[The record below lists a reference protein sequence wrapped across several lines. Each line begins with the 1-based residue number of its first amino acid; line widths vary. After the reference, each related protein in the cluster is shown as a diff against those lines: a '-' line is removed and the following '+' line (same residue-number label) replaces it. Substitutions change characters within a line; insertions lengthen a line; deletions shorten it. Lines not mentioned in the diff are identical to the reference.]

1 MGQLCCTVGGKFVVK
16 SFAWLRMRPKTL
28 ASAAG
33 VTAAALAVTGMAFA
47 YQGNPT
53 AEVDLHDGGVWL
65 TKTSSLLVGHFNNQ
79 SRVLDGGLRTGGE
92 NYDVLQSGGTV
103 LVADRSASTLT
114 AVDPARVVL
123 SDAVLVPGG
132 AKSALGGT
140 TVAIL
145 DPKEGKLW
153 VRQASSLSGF
163 KAAGTKPSATLGAGA
178 DIAVGTDGTVYGVS
192 AKDRTIVTVHVDEQG
207 DPQPP
212 STEKIELADDA
223 KPTITV
229 VGDTPVVL
237 DADAKTVFAGGHRTQ
252 LDGAEV
258 KNLDAAVLQ
267 QPSAENTSA
276 VLATA
281 DALITVPLDG
291 SAASARDIGGTGAPA
306 APVFLNGCTYGAWG
320 GSAKFLR
327 DCIGSADDLATSI
340 EGAESSS
347 TLVFRVNRDVVVLN
361 DTASGA
367 AWMATDNLQRVDN
380 WQDIVPPEGSSEQQD
395 ETTDDQVETT
405 LPKRT
410 PENTPPVAH
419 DDEFG
424 VRPGRTTMLPVLDN
438 DTDADGDV
446 LVASLAQEQPP
457 IGEVQPINNGGA
469 LQIAVPEDATGSASF
484 QYQADDG
491 RGGKATANASISVHD
506 WSVNAAPKQRRT
518 PGLLVEAGGTVTYN
532 ALPDWIDPDGDDVYL
547 KDVEAAPGD
556 EVDYTPDGQLTYRAV
571 ASLPGRKEIRIQVA
585 DAMGELTSGTIRLDI
600 RPAGTTTPKTNAD
613 HYVTRAGEQVTAD
626 PLLND
631 TSSGKEQLRLTRVDE
646 TPGAV
651 ITPNF
656 AEGTFTFRAELPG
669 TYYMQYLVS
678 AGPNAVPGLVRVDV
692 LDKTAEA
699 APPTAVRDVAL
710 LPSGGDVL
718 VGVLNNDIDPAGGI
732 LVVQSVTVPPHSGV
746 GVSVLNHE
754 TLRVTDQ
761 GNLDKEVRIS
771 YRISNGSQ
779 TADGDVIVIP
789 IPAPAKLDPPTANDD
804 TAVVRAGDVVTI
816 PVLANDKHA
825 PGTTLHVAP
834 NLVEPLVDPKY
845 GEAFVSQD
853 TVRFRAGDTPR
864 TVYATYEAVDSNGQ
878 KAAGYITIQIL
889 PVDEKANTAPRPH
902 DLTVRALS
910 GTSVRIPVPL
920 DGLDAEGDS
929 VELVGL
935 DSAPKQGQVTE
946 VGSNYLT
953 YTAFDKTSG
962 IDTFTYK
969 VRDRL
974 GKEATATIRV
984 GIAPGANINQ
994 APYAVKDS
1002 IVMRPGRTV
1011 AVAVLT
1017 NDSDPDGD
1025 TIGLV
1030 KNGIET
1036 AAGVDGL
1043 QARVSGDRV
1052 LITAPDRPVQ
1062 TSVQYTVAD
1071 AHGATA
1077 TAPVQIT
1084 VAEDVPLV
1092 APVARDDRIQASDVK
1107 GEALT
1112 VEVPVLDNDEDP
1124 DGTIDALKLSVGD
1137 PTAKVLPNRKIQ
1149 VTVTDQRQL
1158 VQYSVTD
1165 QDEQTAS
1172 AFIFVPALSELA
1184 PTLRSTKP
1192 VEVKSGETIE
1202 LPLSKYVAVAGGGD
1216 VRITEAGKVSA
1227 VNGNGASL
1235 LKDEHT
1241 LVYTSK
1247 QGYFGDD
1254 ALTFEVTDGTGPDD
1268 PKGRKSTLSLPIT
1281 VLPPDNQPPAFTNAQ
1296 VSVAPGEDAQKV
1308 DLAALTKDPD
1318 PGDAKKISYKIT
1330 GQPDHGIT
1338 ASLDGSTLRVQADSQ
1353 TPKGSGSTVQLS
1365 ITDGTTEPVT
1375 GTVAVTV
1382 AASTRPLAVANE
1394 DTVPQADQ
1402 GKAVTIPVLQNDVN
1416 PFPDKPLKIRSVS
1429 VQTGD
1434 ADGASVQGDKVVIT
1448 PSKAFVGQI
1457 VATYRVQDATKDPD
1471 REVDGRIV
1479 VTVQGVPDA
1488 PGAPQVTSVQDRTV
1502 VLNWS
1507 PPSNNGAEIT
1517 GYTVRA
1523 TSGGSY
1529 SKPCTST
1536 TCTLDGLTNNV
1547 EYTFAVTAT
1556 NRVGEGKPSPT
1567 SAVARPDARPDTPN
1581 PPTLKFG
1588 DKSLDVSWTTPTTP
1602 GSPVTSYNLEISPAP
1617 PSGTAT
1623 KTGVTGTSV
1632 KWDGLENGANYQ
1644 VRVQAVNR
1652 APEPSSWSGWSA
1664 SEVPAGPP
1672 TAPGT
1677 PQAQSAPSVGNQS
1690 QMTVSWTP
1698 AGANGDPISSY
1709 ELQVMQ
1715 GGSVVRTITVPGSLT
1730 SQAVTVG
1737 NSTADYTFQVR
1748 GKNKSPSP
1756 GAWSAPSSPRRAFG
1770 QPGATTLTKVVEG
1783 DNNIAVEYTLADA
1796 NGASG
1801 SEIHYEYSTGGNWNR
1816 NWDGRNIPATNN
1828 NSYTVS
1834 VRAYSVVGGQES
1846 QPGDAG
1852 SKGNVRPY
1860 GPIGK
1865 PDVSATNNGQ
1875 SITLAWNAPAPN
1887 GRPVTMKVRIDGGGW
1902 QSVANNGSTVVGN
1915 GYDQTHT
1922 IDAQAFVNDG
1932 GVSQQSSVVSASRKT
1947 NSPPPPRVWVTQG
1960 AAAGSGCVNGCRLM
1974 VVNWQNLKIGNYT
1987 VTCHSSV
1994 DGQIG
1999 GNHTVNF
2006 DGSGSQQLSCWKGR
2020 DGVDVWV
2027 DIVGWGGGVDTEK
2040 SFWARP

>member
-1 MGQLCCTVGGKFVVK
+1 MK

-47 YQGNPT
+47 YEGNPT

-65 TKTSSLLVGHFNNQ
+65 TKTSSLLVGHFNNE

-103 LVADRSASTLT
+103 LVTDHTASTLT
-114 AVDPARVVL
+114 SVDPARVVL
-123 SDAVLVPGG
+123 SDAVLLPGG

-153 VRQASSLSGF
+153 VRSASSLSGF
-163 KAAGTKPSATLGAGA
+163 KAAGEKPLATLGAGA
-178 DIAVGTDGTVYGVS
+178 DVAVGGDGTVYAVS
-192 AKDRTIVTVHVDEQG
+192 AKDSTVVTVHVDAQG
-207 DPQPP
+207 KAQSP
-212 STEKIELADDA
+212 STEKIELGGNA

-229 VGDTPVVL
+229 VGSTPVVL
-237 DADAKTVFAGGHRTQ
+237 DAEAKTVFAAGHRTV
-252 LDGAEV
+252 LDGADV

-267 QPSAENTSA
+267 QPSADNGAA

-281 DALITVPLDG
+281 DALISVPLDG
-291 SAASARDIGGTGAPA
+291 SAPAVQDVGGTGAPA
-306 APVFLNGCTYGAWG
+306 APVYLNGCTYGAWG

-327 DCIGSADDLATSI
+327 DCIGSANDLKTSI

-380 WQDIVPPEGSSEQQD
+380 WQDIVPPEGDSEKQD

-410 PENTPPVAH
+410 PENTAPVAH

-424 VRPGRTTMLPVLDN
+424 VRPGRTTLLPVLDN

-446 LVASLAQEQPP
+446 LVASLAQEQPS

-491 RGGKATANASISVHD
+491 RGGKATANASVSVHD
-506 WSVNAAPKQRRT
+506 WSMNAAPKQRRT
-518 PGLLVEAGGTVTYN
+518 PGLLVEAGGAVTYN
-532 ALPDWIDPDGDDVYL
+532 VLPDWIDPDGDDVYL

-585 DAMGELTSGTIRLDI
+585 DAMGELTSGAIRLDI
-600 RPAGTTTPKTNAD
+600 RPAGTTAPKTNAD
-613 HYVTRAGEQVTAD
+613 HYVTRAGEQVTAT

-631 TSSGKEQLRLTRVDE
+631 SSSGKEQLRLTRVDE

-656 AEGTFTFRAELPG
+656 AEGTFTFQSEAPG

-678 AGPNAVPGLVRVDV
+678 AGPNAVPGLVRIDV

-699 APPTAVRDVAL
+699 APPIAVRDVAL

-718 VGVLNNDIDPAGGI
+718 AGVLNNDIDPAGGI

-746 GVSVLNHE
+746 AVSVLNHE
-754 TLRVTDQ
+754 TLRITDQ

-771 YRISNGSQ
+771 YRISNGSKS
-779 TADGDVIVIP
+779 ADGDVIVIP

-825 PGTTLHVAP
+825 PGTTLHVSP
-834 NLVEPLVDPKY
+834 DLVEPLVDPKY

-889 PVDEKANTAPRPH
+889 PVDEKTNTAPRPH
-902 DLTVRALS
+902 DITVRALS

-946 VGSNYLT
+946 IGSNYLT
-953 YTAFDKTSG
+953 YDAFGKSSG

-1030 KNGIET
+1030 KNGIEV

-1043 QARVSGDRV
+1043 KATVSGDRV
-1052 LITAPDRPVQ
+1052 LITAPNRPLQ

-1071 AHGATA
+1071 SRGATA

-1092 APVARDDRIQASDVK
+1092 APIARDDRIQASDVK
-1107 GEALT
+1107 GESLQ

-1124 DGTIDALKLSVGD
+1124 DGTVDALKLSVSD
-1137 PTAKVLPNRKIQ
+1137 ASAKVLQNRKIQ
-1149 VTVTDQRQL
+1149 VTVTEKRQL

-1165 QDEQTAS
+1165 QDDQTAS

-1192 VEVKSGETIE
+1192 VEVKSGETIDV
-1202 LPLSKYVAVAGGGD
+1202 PLSKYVVVAGGGD

-1227 VNGNGASL
+1227 VNSNGAPL

-1247 QGYFGDD
+1247 PGYFGDD

-1296 VSVAPGEDAQKV
+1296 VSVAPGEEAQKV

-1330 GQPDHGIT
+1330 GQPDNGIK
-1338 ASLDGSTLRVQADSQ
+1338 ASLDGSTLRVEADSS
-1353 TPKGSGSTVQLS
+1353 TPKGTGSTVQLS
-1365 ITDGTTEPVT
+1365 ITDGKTDPVS

-1402 GKAVTIPVLQNDVN
+1402 GKPVTIPVLQNDVN
-1416 PFPDKPLKIRSVS
+1416 PFPDKPLKIRSVD

-1434 ADGASVQGDKVVIT
+1434 ADGASVQGDKIVIS
-1448 PSKAFVGQI
+1448 PSAKFVGQI

-1529 SKPCTST
+1529 TKQCTST

-1602 GSPVTSYNLEISPAP
+1602 GSPVSSYNLEISPAP
-1617 PSGTAT
+1617 PSGVAT
-1623 KTGVTGTSV
+1623 KTGVTGNSL

-1664 SEVPAGPP
+1664 SEIPAGPP

-1677 PQAQSAPSVGNQS
+1677 PTAQSAPSVGSQS
-1690 QMTVSWTP
+1690 QMTVKWTA
-1698 AGANGDPISSY
+1698 AGANGDAISSY
-1709 ELQVMQ
+1709 DLQVMQ
-1715 GGSVVRTITVPGSLT
+1715 GGSVVRTITGIPGTTL
-1730 SQAVTVG
+1730 SQNVTVG
-1737 NSTADYTFQVR
+1737 NSTSDYTFQVR
-1748 GKNKSPSP
+1748 GNNKAGA
-1756 GAWSAPSSPRRAFG
+1756 GAWSAASNPQRAFG
-1770 QPGATTLTKVVEG
+1770 QPGATTITSAKEEN
-1783 DNNIAVEYTLADA
+1783 NNIAVTYTLADA

-1801 SEIHYEYSTGGNWNR
+1801 SEIHYEYSIGGGWSR
-1816 NWDGRNIPATNN
+1816 NWDGTNIPAANN
-1828 NSYTVS
+1828 GTYTVS

-1846 QPGDAG
+1846 QPGTAG
-1852 SKGNVRPY
+1852 SRSGLQPY
-1860 GPIGK
+1860 GPVGT
-1865 PDVSATNNGQ
+1865 PGARAVNNGQ
-1875 SITLAWNAPAPN
+1875 SVTLSWSAPARN
-1887 GRPVTMKVRIDGGGW
+1887 GRDVSIKISVDGGGW
-1902 QSVANNGSTVVGN
+1902 QSVADSGSTTVGN
-1915 GYDQTHT
+1915 GYDQTHS
-1922 IDAQAFVNDG
+1922 IRVQAFDTEG
-1932 GVSQQSSVVSASRKT
+1932 QSSNIASASAKT
-1947 NSPPPPRVWVTQG
+1947 DSPPPPRVWVTQG
-1960 AAAGSGCVNGCRLM
+1960 AAAGSCVNGCRLF
-1974 VVNWQNLKIGNYT
+1974 VVNWQNLKIGTYN
-1987 VTCHSSV
+1987 VTCHSSSY
-1994 DGQIG
+1994 GQIG
-1999 GNHTVNF
+1999 GNHSVNF
-2006 DGSGSQQLSCWKGR
+2006 DGQGSLQLSCWQGR

-2027 DIVGWGGGVDTEK
+2027 DIVGWGDGVDTEK

>member
-1 MGQLCCTVGGKFVVK
+1 MGQLCLTFGGKTVVK

-33 VTAAALAVTGMAFA
+33 VTAAAVAVAGMAFA
-47 YQGNPT
+47 YEGNPT

-65 TKTSSLLVGHFNNQ
+65 TKTSSLLVGHFNNE
-79 SRVLDGGLRTGGE
+79 SRVLDGGLRTGSE

-103 LVADRSASTLT
+103 LVDDRSASTLT
-114 AVDPARVVL
+114 SIDPARVVL
-123 SDAVLVPGG
+123 SDAVLIPGG
-132 AKSALGGT
+132 AKSVLGGT

-153 VRQASSLSGF
+153 VRAASSLSGF

-178 DIAVGTDGTVYGVS
+178 DVTVGKDGTVYAVS
-192 AKDRTIVTVHVDEQG
+192 AKDRSIVTVHVDGQG
-207 DPQPP
+207 DAQPP
-212 STEKIELADDA
+212 STEKIDLADKA

-229 VGDTPVVL
+229 VGSTPVVL
-237 DADAKTVFAGGHRTQ
+237 DADAKTVFAGGHRTE
-252 LDGAEV
+252 LSGSEV

-267 QPSAENTSA
+267 QPSAENGSA

-281 DALITVPLDG
+281 DALISVPLDG
-291 SAASARDIGGTGAPA
+291 SAPSVQDAGGTGAPA

-320 GSAKFLR
+320 GSAKFVR
-327 DCIGSADDLATSI
+327 DCIGSGNDLTSSI
-340 EGAESSS
+340 EGAESST

-380 WQDIVPPEGSSEQQD
+380 WQDIVPPEGDTEKQD
-395 ETTDDQVETT
+395 ETSDDQVETT

-410 PENTPPVAH
+410 PENTVPIAH
-419 DDEFG
+419 DDDFG
-424 VRPGRTTMLPVLDN
+424 VRPGRTTLLPVLDN

-446 LVASLAQEQPP
+446 LVASLAQEQPSL
-457 IGEVQPINNGGA
+457 GDVQPINNGGA
-469 LQIAVPEDATGSASF
+469 LQIAVPDSATGSASF

-491 RGGKATANASISVHD
+491 RGGKATANVAVSVHD
-506 WSVNAAPKQRRT
+506 WSVNAAPKQKRT
-518 PGLLVEAGGTVTYN
+518 PGLLVEAGGAVTYN

-547 KDVEAAPGD
+547 KEVEAAPGD

-585 DAMGELTSGTIRLDI
+585 DAMGELTSGVIRLDI
-600 RPAGTTTPKTNAD
+600 RPAGTTAPKTNAD
-613 HYVTRAGEQVTAD
+613 HYQTRAGEQVTVS

-631 TSSGKEQLRLTRVDE
+631 SSSGKEQLRLTRVDE

-656 AEGTFTFRAELPG
+656 GEGTFTFQAELPG

-699 APPTAVRDVAL
+699 APPIAVRDVAL

-718 VGVLNNDIDPAGGI
+718 VGVLNNDEDPAGGI

-746 GVSVLNHE
+746 AVSVLNHE
-754 TLRVTDQ
+754 TLRITDQ
-761 GNLDKEVRIS
+761 GNLDQEVRIK
-771 YRISNGSQ
+771 YRISNGSKS
-779 TADGDVIVIP
+779 ADGDVIVIP

-816 PVLANDKHA
+816 PVLDNDKHA

-834 NLVEPLVDPKY
+834 KLIEPLVDPKF

-878 KAAGYITIQIL
+878 KAAGYITIQVL
-889 PVDEKANTAPRPH
+889 PVDEKTNTAPRPH

-910 GTSVRIPVPL
+910 GTSVRIAVPL
-920 DGLDAEGDS
+920 DGLDSEGDS

-935 DSAPKQGQVTE
+935 DSAPKQGKVTE
-946 VGSNYLT
+946 VGANFLT
-953 YTAFDKTSG
+953 YQAFDKASG
-962 IDTFTYK
+962 IDSFTYK

-974 GKEATATIRV
+974 GKEATATVRV

-1043 QARVSGDRV
+1043 KATVSGDRV
-1052 LITAPDRPVQ
+1052 LITAPNRALQ

-1071 AHGATA
+1071 SKGAMA

-1092 APVARDDRIQASDVK
+1092 APIARDDRIQASDVK
-1107 GEALT
+1107 GESLQ

-1124 DGTIDALKLSVGD
+1124 DGTVDALKLGVSD
-1137 PTAKVLPNRKIQ
+1137 ATAKVLPNRKIQ
-1149 VTVTDQRQL
+1149 VTVTDKRQL
-1158 VQYSVTD
+1158 VQYSITD
-1165 QDEQTAS
+1165 QDDQTAS

-1184 PTLRSTKP
+1184 PALRSTKP
-1192 VEVKSGETIE
+1192 VEVKSGETIDI
-1202 LPLSKYVAVAGGGD
+1202 PLSKYVAVAGGGE

-1227 VNGNGASL
+1227 VNSNGSAL

-1296 VSVAPGEDAQKV
+1296 VSVAPGEEAQKV

-1330 GQPDHGIT
+1330 KQPENGIK
-1338 ASLDGSTLRVQADSQ
+1338 ANLDGSTLKVEADSS
-1353 TPKGSGSTVQLS
+1353 TAKGSGSTVQLS
-1365 ITDGTTEPVT
+1365 ITDGKSEPVT
-1375 GTVAVTV
+1375 GTVSVTV
-1382 AASTRPLAVANE
+1382 AASTRPLPVANE

-1402 GKAVTIPVLQNDVN
+1402 GKSVTIPVLENDVN

-1434 ADGASVQGDKVVIT
+1434 ANASVQGDKIVVT
-1448 PSKAFVGQI
+1448 PDAKFVGQV

-1471 REVDGRIV
+1471 REVDGRII

-1523 TSGGSY
+1523 SSGGSY
-1529 SKPCTST
+1529 TKQCAST

-1602 GSPVTSYNLEISPAP
+1602 GSPVSSYNLEISPAP
-1617 PSGTAT
+1617 PSGVAT
-1623 KTGVTGTSV
+1623 KTGVTGNSL

-1664 SEVPAGPP
+1664 SEIPAGPP

-1677 PQAQSAPSVGNQS
+1677 PQAQSAPSVGSQS
-1690 QMTVSWTP
+1690 QMTVTWTA
-1698 AGANGDPISSY
+1698 AGPNGDAISSY
-1709 ELQVMQ
+1709 DLQVLR
-1715 GGSVVRTITVPGSLT
+1715 GGSLVNTVKVAGTLN
-1730 SQAVTVG
+1730 SQTVTVD
-1737 NSTADYTFQVR
+1737 NSSSDYTFQVR
-1748 GKNKSPSP
+1748 GNNKAGA
-1756 GAWSAPSSPRRAFG
+1756 GAWSGASSPRRAFG
-1770 QPGATTLTKVVEG
+1770 TPGPVTITSAKEG
-1783 DNNIAVEYTLADA
+1783 DNNIAVSYPPADG

-1801 SEIHYEYSTGGNWNR
+1801 SEVHYEYSTGGGWSR
-1816 NWDGRNIPATNN
+1816 NWDGTNIPAANN
-1828 NSYTVS
+1828 GTYTVS

-1846 QPGDAG
+1846 QPGAAG
-1852 SKGNVRPY
+1852 SKGGLQPY
-1860 GPIGK
+1860 GPVGN
-1865 PDVSATNNGQ
+1865 PGARAVNNGQ
-1875 SITLAWNAPAPN
+1875 SVTLSWSAPARN
-1887 GRPVTMKVRIDGGGW
+1887 GRDVSIKISVDGGGW
-1902 QSVANNGSTVVGN
+1902 QSAADNGSTTVGN
-1915 GYDQTHT
+1915 GYDQTHS
-1922 IDAQAFVNDG
+1922 IKVQAFDTAG
-1932 GVSQQSSVVSASRKT
+1932 QSSNIAQDSAKT
-1947 NSPPPPRVWVTQG
+1947 DSPPPPRVWVTQG
-1960 AAAGSGCVNGCRLM
+1960 AAAGSNCVNGCRLM
-1974 VVNWQNLKIGNYT
+1974 VVNWQNLKIGSYN

-2027 DIVGWGGGVDTEK
+2027 DIVGWGDGVDTEK
-2040 SFWARP
+2040 SFWPKP

>member
-1 MGQLCCTVGGKFVVK
+1 MGRLYRTFGGKFVLK

-28 ASAAG
+28 ASVAG

-47 YQGNPT
+47 YEGNPT

-65 TKTSSLLVGHFNNQ
+65 TKTSSLLVGHFNNE

-103 LVADRSASTLT
+103 LVTDRSASTLT
-114 AVDPARVVL
+114 SVDPARVVL

-145 DPKEGKLW
+145 DPEGKLW
-153 VRQASSLSGF
+153 VRPASSLSGF
-163 KAAGTKPSATLGAGA
+163 KAASTKPTATLGKDA
-178 DIAVGTDGTVYGVS
+178 DVAVGKDGTVYAVS
-192 AKDRTIVTVHVDEQG
+192 AKDQSIVTVHVDEQG
-207 DPQPP
+207 EPQSP
-212 STEKIELADDA
+212 STEKIELAAKA

-229 VGDTPVVL
+229 VGSTPVVL
-237 DADAKTVFAGGHRTQ
+237 DAEAKTVFAAGHRTA
-252 LDGAEV
+252 LDGADV
-258 KNLDAAVLQ
+258 KSLDAAVLQ
-267 QPSAENTSA
+267 QPSAESTSA

-281 DALITVPLDG
+281 DALISVPLDG
-291 SAASARDIGGTGAPA
+291 SAPTVQDPGGTGAPA
-306 APVFLNGCTYGAWG
+306 APVFLNGCTYAAWG

-327 DCIGSADDLATSI
+327 DCVGSGNDLKTSI

-380 WQDIVPPEGSSEQQD
+380 WQDIVPPEGDTEKQD

-410 PENTPPVAH
+410 PENTAPVAH

-438 DTDADGDV
+438 DTDVDGDV
-446 LVASLAQEQPP
+446 LVASLAQQQPS

-491 RGGKATANASISVHD
+491 RGGKAIATATVSVHD
-506 WSVNAAPKQRRT
+506 WSVNAPPKQRRT
-518 PGLLVEAGGTVTYN
+518 PALLVEAGGTVTYN

-556 EVDYTPDGQLTYRAV
+556 QVDFTPDGQLTYRAV

-585 DAMGELTSGTIRLDI
+585 DAMGELTSGTIRLDL
-600 RPAGTTTPKTNAD
+600 RPAGTTEPKTNAD
-613 HYVTRAGEQVTAD
+613 HYVTRAGEQVTAT

-631 TSSGKEQLRLTRVDE
+631 SSSGKEQLRLTRVDE

-656 AEGTFTFRAELPG
+656 AEGTFTFQSQVPG

-699 APPTAVRDVAL
+699 APPIAVRDVAL

-718 VGVLNNDIDPAGGI
+718 AGVLNNDIDPAGGI

-746 GVSVLNHE
+746 AVSVLNHE
-754 TLRVTDQ
+754 TLRITDQ

-771 YRISNGSQ
+771 YRISNGSK

-834 NLVEPLVDPKY
+834 KLVEPLVDPKF

-889 PVDEKANTAPRPH
+889 PVDEKTNTAPRPH
-902 DLTVRALS
+902 DITVRALS

-935 DSAPKQGQVTE
+935 DSAPKQGHVTE
-946 VGSNYLT
+946 IGSNYLT
-953 YTAFDKTSG
+953 YDAFAKTSG
-962 IDTFTYK
+962 IDTFTYQ

-974 GKEATATIRV
+974 GKEATATVRV

-1030 KNGIET
+1030 KNGIEVPP
-1036 AAGVDGL
+1036 GVDGL
-1043 QARVSGDRV
+1043 KATVSGDRV
-1052 LITAPDRPVQ
+1052 LITAPNRPLQ
-1062 TSVQYTVAD
+1062 TSVQYTVSD
-1071 AHGATA
+1071 SRGATA

-1092 APVARDDRIQASDVK
+1092 APIARDDRIQASDVK
-1107 GEALT
+1107 GESLQ

-1124 DGTIDALKLSVGD
+1124 DGTVDALKLSVSD
-1137 PTAKVLPNRKIQ
+1137 PTAKVMPDRKIQ
-1149 VTVTDQRQL
+1149 VTVTDKRQL

-1165 QDEQTAS
+1165 QDDQTAS

-1192 VEVKSGETIE
+1192 VEVKSGETID
-1202 LPLSKYVAVAGGGD
+1202 LPLSKYVAVAGGGE

-1227 VNGNGASL
+1227 VNSNGAPL

-1296 VSVAPGEDAQKV
+1296 VSVAPGEEAQKV

-1318 PGDAKKISYKIT
+1318 PGDAKKLSYKIT
-1330 GQPDHGIT
+1330 GQPENGIK
-1338 ASLDGSTLRVQADSQ
+1338 ASLDGSTLRVEADPS

-1365 ITDGTTEPVT
+1365 ITDGKTDPVS

-1402 GKAVTIPVLQNDVN
+1402 GKSVTIPVLQNDVN
-1416 PFPDKPLKIRSVS
+1416 PFPDKPLKIRSVD

-1434 ADGASVQGDKVVIT
+1434 ADGASVQGDKIVIT
-1448 PSKAFVGQI
+1448 PSAKFVGQI
-1457 VATYRVQDATKDPD
+1457 VASYRIQDATKDPD

-1529 SKPCTST
+1529 TKPCTST

-1588 DKSLDVSWTTPTTP
+1588 DKSLAVSWTTPTTP
-1602 GSPVTSYNLEISPAP
+1602 GSPVSSYNLEISPAP
-1617 PSGTAT
+1617 PSGVAT
-1623 KTGVTGTSV
+1623 KTGVTGNSL

-1664 SEVPAGPP
+1664 SEIPAGPP

-1677 PQAQSAPSVGNQS
+1677 PQAQSAPSVGSQS
-1690 QMTVSWTP
+1690 QMNVTWTA
-1698 AGANGDPISSY
+1698 AGANGDAISSY
-1709 ELQVMQ
+1709 DLQVMQ
-1715 GGSVVRTITVPGSLT
+1715 GGSVVRTISGIPGSTL

-1737 NSTADYTFQVR
+1737 NSTSDYTFQVR
-1748 GKNKSPSP
+1748 GNNKAGA
-1756 GAWSAPSSPRRAFG
+1756 GAWSAVSNAQRAFG
-1770 QPGATTLTKVVEG
+1770 QPGATTITRADEG
-1783 DNNIAVEYTLADA
+1783 TNNIYVEYSLADA

-1801 SEIHYEYSTGGNWNR
+1801 SEIRYEYSTGSGWNR
-1816 NWDGRNIPATNN
+1816 DWDGHNIPAANN
-1828 NSYTVS
+1828 GTYTVS

-1846 QPGDAG
+1846 QPGAAG
-1852 SKGNVRPY
+1852 SRGNLRPY
-1860 GPIGK
+1860 GPIGD
-1865 PDVSATNNGQ
+1865 PTVNARNNGQ
-1875 SITLAWNAPAPN
+1875 SITLSWNAPAPN
-1887 GRPVTMKVRIDGGGW
+1887 GRPVTMKISVDGGGW
-1902 QSVANNGSTVVGN
+1902 ESVADSGSRTVGH
-1915 GYDQTHT
+1915 GYDQTHS
-1922 IDAQAFVNDG
+1922 IRAQAFT
-1932 GVSQQSSVVSASRKT
+1932 SIPQQSNVASDQAKT
-1947 NSPPPPRVWVTQG
+1947 DSPPPPRVWVTEG
-1960 AAAGSGCVNGCRLM
+1960 GAAGSGCVNGCRYF
-1974 VVNWQNLKIGNYT
+1974 VVNWQNLGIGTYS

-1999 GNHTVNF
+1999 SASYRINF
-2006 DGSGSQQLSCWKGR
+2006 NGAGSQQLGCWKGR
-2020 DGVDVWV
+2020 DGVDVWI
-2027 DIVGWGGGVDTEK
+2027 DIIGWGGSVDTEK
-2040 SFWARP
+2040 NFWPRG